1 MFNDSLRRPDAL
13 NLSGI
18 RALLLLACLL
28 APVALAGPAPVD
40 RELDE
45 RLDDYINMFSAEAAA
60 REQALADVIA
70 EIDSETPIGTRVR
83 ARGYQLLT
91 ELSEDNSEAILGRA
105 DGLIEQA
112 RSAGY
117 PGPLAE
123 ALAYKVELLWHL
135 DRTTDALLL
144 VPELDEQLEAA
155 ESPRI
160 RYYGHNLLA
169 RLLRDHSEYEN
180 ALSHFLAA
188 YEAVQETD
196 DSRTQL
202 RRQFLNI
209 QIARIQAELNN
220 YERALEI
227 TNRAINDA
235 MEYELEF
242 NLPDLY
248 LLKGYI
254 AAQMEDADASIA
266 AHEEAI
272 EWARRQERSDVV
284 ITSLN
289 NIGSTYIDNKRYE
302 EARATLEKALDTIR
316 GQETP
321 DDESDENAINE
332 NLVRFNLAYLDI
344 MQGDHG
350 EAVERLEQHH
360 DYLAERYSDAD
371 LADLLGYKAE
381 AYREAGQL
389 EKAIDT
395 LIEQRDLNASVFA
408 AERDERISEL
418 QTRYETREQ
427 ATEIE
432 LLEQRNELQERVIE
446 NNRLQQ
452 RIVILFIIVVL
463 MGLALLWIAYSRL
476 REANRKLAYQSVHD
490 ALTGLLNRHA
500 FQETMRKRDEHG
512 GERRDTH
519 PDVIVL
525 LDVDFF
531 KHINDRYGHAG
542 GDVVLRELADR
553 IKQQV
558 RESDQV
564 IRWGGEELLI
574 YLRNM
579 DPERLPG
586 YVEELVHRIGKTPIR
601 YKDHEIS
608 VTVTGGYI
616 QLPFDGL
623 DEQTINWERAL
634 HIADMALYIGKTH
647 GRNRAIGVDGLKAPF
662 EDVRD
667 TLSSDLAGAVERDQV
682 AITTIL
688 GPEADTP
695 DNGKAAP

>member
-1 MFNDSLRRPDAL
+1 MLIDRLRRSNML
-13 NLSGI
+13 NRPSI
-18 RALLLLACLL
+18 RALLLLTSLL
-28 APVALAGPAPVD
+28 ASIAHADPAPVD
-40 RELDE
+40 PELDA
-45 RLDDYINMFSAEAAA
+45 RLDEYINMFSAETAD
-60 REQALADVIA
+60 REQTLAQIIA
-70 EIDSETPIGTRVR
+70 DLDTDTPIATRVR
-83 ARGYQLLT
+83 ARGYQLIAG
-91 ELSEDNSEAILGRA
+91 LSEDTAETTLEKA
-105 DGLIEQA
+105 DELINQA
-112 RSAGY
+112 ESSGHA
-117 PGPLAE
+117 GPLAE
-123 ALAYKVELLWHL
+123 AIAYKMELLWYL
-135 DRTTDALLL
+135 ERTSDALLL
-144 VPELDEQLEAA
+144 APELEEQLESA

-160 RYYGHNLLA
+160 RYYGHNLVA
-169 RLLRDHSEYEN
+169 RLLRDHSEYED

-209 QIARIQAELNN
+209 QTARIQAELNN

-227 TNRAINDA
+227 TNRAIDDA
-235 MEYELEF
+235 LEYELEF
-242 NLPDLY
+242 HLPDIY

-254 AAQMEDADASIA
+254 AIQMENPEASVQ
-266 AHEEAI
+266 AHHEAI
-272 EWARRQERSDVV
+272 EWSRQLERPDVV

-289 NIGSTYIDNKRYE
+289 NIGSTYIDEERYD
-302 EARATLEKALDTIR
+302 EARATLEQALAEIQA
-316 GQETP
+316 QESP
-321 DDESDENAINE
+321 DASNGINE

-344 MQGDHG
+344 MQGNHQ

-360 DYLAERYSDAD
+360 DFLSERYSDAD
-371 LADLLGYKAE
+371 LADLLGYKAK

-395 LIEQRDLNASVFA
+395 LIEQRELNASVFR

-427 ATEIE
+427 STQIE

-463 MGLALLWIAYSRL
+463 MGLALLCIAYSRL

-490 ALTGLLNRHA
+490 ELTGLLNRHA
-500 FQETMRKRDEHG
+500 FQETMGERDAHG
-512 GERRDTH
+512 GERRDAH

-531 KHINDRYGHAG
+531 KRINDRYGHAG
-542 GDVVLRELADR
+542 GDVVLRELAR
-553 IKQQV
+553 RLKQQV
-558 RESDQV
+558 RESDRV

-574 YLRNM
+574 YLQSM

-586 YVEELVHRIGKTPIR
+586 YVEDLLERISDTPIR
-601 YKDHEIS
+601 YKDHEIP

-634 HIADMALYIGKTH
+634 HIADMALYMGKTH
-647 GRNRAIGVDGLKAPF
+647 GRNRAIGVDGLKVPF
-662 EDVRD
+662 EEVRD
-667 TLSSDLAGAVERDQV
+667 TVSSDLAGAVERDQV

-688 GPEADTP
+688 GPDQDEQRGDSS
-695 DNGKAAP
+695 GS

>member
-1 MFNDSLRRPDAL
+1 MLTDRLRRSSRL
-13 NLSGI
+13 NRPGI
-18 RALLLLACLL
+18 RALLLVACLL
-28 APVALAGPAPVD
+28 ASIAQAEPAPVD
-40 RELDE
+40 RELDA
-45 RLDDYINMFSAEAAA
+45 RLDDYINMFSAEAAD
-60 REQALADVIA
+60 REQALADIIA
-70 EIDSETPIGTRVR
+70 DLDADTPIATRVR
-83 ARGYQLLT
+83 ARGYQLLADI
-91 ELSEDNSEAILGRA
+91 SEDNTETTLEAADELIALARSSGYAGPRAEAI
-105 DGLIEQA
+105 
-112 RSAGY
+112 
-117 PGPLAE
+117 
-123 ALAYKVELLWHL
+123 AYKMELLWYL
-135 DRTTDALLL
+135 ERASDALLL
-144 VPELDEQLEAA
+144 APELEEQLEAA

-169 RLLRDHSEYEN
+169 RLLRDHSEYED
-180 ALSHFLAA
+180 ALNHFLAA

-227 TNRAINDA
+227 TNRAIDDA
-235 MEYELEF
+235 QEYGLEF
-242 NLPDLY
+242 NLPDIY

-254 AAQMEDADASIA
+254 AAQMEDADASIQ
-266 AHEEAI
+266 AHEAAI
-272 EWARRQERSDVV
+272 EWSRQLERPDVV

-289 NIGSTYIDNKRYE
+289 NIGSTYIDTERYG
-302 EARATLEKALDTIR
+302 EARATLEQALSEIR
-316 GQETP
+316 GQESP
-321 DDESDENAINE
+321 DAANGINE

-344 MQGDHG
+344 MQGNHE
-350 EAVERLEQHH
+350 EAVDRLEQHH
-360 DYLAERYSDAD
+360 EFLAERYSDAD

-389 EKAIDT
+389 NKAIDT
-395 LIEQRDLNASVFA
+395 LIEQRELNASVFE
-408 AERDERISEL
+408 AERDKRISEL

-452 RIVILFIIVVL
+452 RIVFLFVIVVL

-476 REANRKLAYQSVHD
+476 REANRKLAYQSIHD

-512 GERRDTH
+512 GERRDAH

-531 KHINDRYGHAG
+531 KRINDRYGHTG
-542 GDVVLRELADR
+542 GDVVLRELAR
-553 IKQQV
+553 RLKQQV
-558 RESDQV
+558 RESDRI

-574 YLRNM
+574 YLRSM
-579 DPERLPG
+579 DPDYLPG
-586 YVEELVHRIGKTPIR
+586 YVEGLLKRISETPIR
-601 YKDHEIS
+601 YKDHEIH

-616 QLPFDGL
+616 QLPFNGL

-634 HIADMALYIGKTH
+634 HIADMALYMGKTH
-647 GRNRAIGVDGLKAPF
+647 GRNRAIGVDGLKVPF
-662 EDVRD
+662 EEVRD

-688 GPEADTP
+688 GPDQGGQHG
-695 DNGKAAP
+695 DSSGS